1 MSLSS
6 SSVDH
11 PNLHGIAIEVLSSLH
26 CPPKTPR
33 IAVTPRLG
41 SQGQRM
47 HLGLTRGVY
56 LAGCVFL
63 SVKAATPLS
72 S

>member
-1 MSLSS
+1 M
-6 SSVDH
+6 
-11 PNLHGIAIEVLSSLH
+11 AIEVLSSLH
-26 CPPKTPR
+26 YSPKTPR
-33 IAVTPRLG
+33 IAITPRLG

-47 HLGLTRGVY
+47 HRGLTWGVY

-63 SVKAATPLS
+63 SIKTATPLS